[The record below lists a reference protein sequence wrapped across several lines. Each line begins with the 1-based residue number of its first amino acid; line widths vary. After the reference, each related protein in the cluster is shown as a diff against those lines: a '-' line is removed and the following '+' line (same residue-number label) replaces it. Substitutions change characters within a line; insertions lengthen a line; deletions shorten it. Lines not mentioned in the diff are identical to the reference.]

1 MLNKPV
7 CKILKYDVYFQS
19 PILRQ
24 DSFEEGK
31 SAPIATPERSKSS
44 SGETLEEIK
53 EEIEIVKTT
62 DENPLIL
69 DRENPCTT
77 ESSTTSSLPPTA
89 GILTTTSRLV
99 KVRRAD
105 AKVHIF

>member
-1 MLNKPV
+1 MPV
-7 CKILKYDVYFQS
+7 SNAGPIILILKGSVIECVQNTYFFQS
-19 PILRQ
+19 PVLRQ

-99 KVRRAD
+99 
-105 AKVHIF
+105 